1 MVVHRLM
8 IFLSAQG
15 HFRDPLSEGRVT
27 GNALFFQD
35 ENAFS
40 ALRKPLRYGS
50 QQPNPD
56 SIGRGSMKLTISRKM
71 LLSYLVMALL
81 TVMASA
87 YAVLSLRQLNDLAY
101 GIISQDF
108 LVVET
113 SKKMMAALLAQE
125 SAERRFLILKD
136 PSIAEIFHERKQ
148 EFAQNL
154 QNLAGHPFE
163 GYADRHTQMAS
174 LAQQYAA
181 HFEQKMTLVEENR
194 LPEAMA
200 LSEEDGRKMI
210 ENLASGVRAM
220 QHQAE
225 KNIDTRMN
233 LIRMQGARAAH
244 ITIVLTLASLAAGIT
259 LALMITYN
267 ISNPLKKL
275 EKATSLIA
283 EGQFDHNL
291 QIDRP
296 DEIGRLASA
305 FRIMTK
311 RLKILEALNLD
322 ASPLTGLPGNLAIE
336 RAIEERLSGR
346 NAFSL
351 CQIDLDHFK
360 PYADKYGYAWA
371 SEIIKEVANIL
382 LGERER
388 AGMRDVFVGHIGGDD
403 FVLIADPE
411 STETLGRRLVAVFD
425 DHIRPFYSTE
435 DLQRGFIVGKDR
447 KGKEQTFP
455 LLSVSVAMVT
465 GDGHRF
471 KNALEM
477 AELTAELK
485 EFAKSFPGNNF
496 VTEEELAGN
505 HPAPALKSS

>member
-1 MVVHRLM
+1 
-8 IFLSAQG
+8 
-15 HFRDPLSEGRVT
+15 
-27 GNALFFQD
+27 
-35 ENAFS
+35 
-40 ALRKPLRYGS
+40 
-50 QQPNPD
+50 
-56 SIGRGSMKLTISRKM
+56 
-71 LLSYLVMALL
+71 
-81 TVMASA
+81 
-87 YAVLSLRQLNDLAY
+87 
-101 GIISQDF
+101 
-108 LVVET
+108 
-113 SKKMMAALLAQE
+113 
-125 SAERRFLILKD
+125 
-136 PSIAEIFHERKQ
+136 
-148 EFAQNL
+148 
-154 QNLAGHPFE
+154 
-163 GYADRHTQMAS
+163 MAS

-411 STETLGRRLVAVFD
+411 STETLGRRLVAVLLD
-425 DHIRPFYSTE
+425 GRSAAGLYRRQGPQGERT
-435 DLQRGFIVGKDR
+435 DLSIAV
-447 KGKEQTFP
+447 
-455 LLSVSVAMVT
+455 
-465 GDGHRF
+465 RF
-471 KNALEM
+471 CSN
-477 AELTAELK
+477 
-485 EFAKSFPGNNF
+485 GYR
-496 VTEEELAGN
+496 
-505 HPAPALKSS
+505 